1 MKCIEFECY
10 HDGQKILTVRTCLN
24 KEKGDIH
31 DDFCDWT
38 VLDDRGRSFSYHS
51 TNGRNAVWKYG
62 EIGSS
67 KHEFDSSAI
76 SDTDYDTNGKK
87 VCRIVRWHD
96 GGVSKYKYS
105 VNSHGDEVL
114 DYHLFNDFE
123 CRAHRNYDEN
133 GNVVR
138 LVCEVRKN
146 DGDCMPAEHGEYE
159 IGLDAFYDSEYYSDG
174 KTLRKRTIYERLMK
188 ISDLADYKW
197 RDFWLYFADAWQVF

>member
-1 MKCIEFECY
+1 MTIWKVYDDEGRLFFSKCLDNAIKCIEFECY

-38 VLDDRGRSFSYHS
+38 VLDDRGRLFSYHS
-51 TNGRNAVWKYG
+51 TNGRSAVWKYG

-87 VCRIVRWHD
+87 VRRIVRRHD

-114 DYHLFNDFE
+114 DYHLFN
-123 CRAHRNYDEN
+123 
-133 GNVVR
+133 G
-138 LVCEVRKN
+138 
-146 DGDCMPAEHGEYE
+146 
-159 IGLDAFYDSEYYSDG
+159 
-174 KTLRKRTIYERLMK
+174 LMK

-197 RDFWLYFADAWQVF
+197 CDFWLYFADVWQVF